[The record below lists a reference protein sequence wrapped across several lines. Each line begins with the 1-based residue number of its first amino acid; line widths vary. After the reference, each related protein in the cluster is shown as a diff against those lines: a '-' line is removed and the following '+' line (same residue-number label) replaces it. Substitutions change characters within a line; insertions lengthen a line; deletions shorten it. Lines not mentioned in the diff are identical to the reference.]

1 MSHSFCAGL
10 CDARNYTI
18 GGIEGSSG
26 SQCFCGNDINT
37 TTAQVAPQEECANR
51 CQGNQTEYCGGSWR
65 LQTFTFD
72 CKEDDDAD
80 GGDLPIL
87 PPWPQNVTWQ
97 YHQNESYT
105 GTPRIFV
112 LTPRDRVDEKDGNE
126 MEVTA
131 VVLGTTRNDDDV
143 RSGVLLFWR
152 RVDVDLVNEGG
163 CFVVN
168 NKGEFNNQLKELFTD
183 ADDRTKKGKITKKF
197 ISQNTGATKIILDY
211 IKSRI
216 S

>member
-51 CQGNQTEYCGGSWR
+51 CQGNQTEYCGGDWR

-152 RVDVDLVNEGG
+152 RVDVDLVNEGEEEWKN
-163 CFVVN
+163 V
-168 NKGEFNNQLKELFTD
+168 
-183 ADDRTKKGKITKKF
+183 
-197 ISQNTGATKIILDY
+197 
-211 IKSRI
+211 
-216 S
+216 